1 MKMLPMGTARILTAG
16 LISFAGFPGVLAAQ
30 TPPTVPE
37 PPAGWLG
44 ITISD
49 NALIDEN
56 FNAFFEA
63 YPQVSSVD
71 ERSPA
76 AKAGVKRG
84 DVLISFNSHDMRGG
98 AVQMKNWLKPGAPFV
113 LQLRRND
120 VMREVRGIVG
130 KPPEGWEE
138 LAIVTVTPRQEIES
152 RVGTMGGG
160 PLKPSRVTLRTRIPT
175 PEPLPKVLAPA
186 MGYGGGVYPFA
197 GAEFTALN
205 SDLCDALGVKP
216 EGVFVTN
223 VMDGSAARAAGLR
236 GGDIILKANGIKT
249 NTPFDLVGA
258 IRSAG
263 MRTRVDRGDSESP
276 TDHAIELRILRKN
289 KQQTLTLRW

>member
-1 MKMLPMGTARILTAG
+1 MEMLPASAARILAAG
-16 LISFAGFPGVLAAQ
+16 LISFSGFPAILAAQ
-30 TPPTVPE
+30 TPTSVE

-44 ITISD
+44 VTISD

-63 YPQVSSVD
+63 YPVVSRVD
-71 ERSPA
+71 ARSPA

-98 AVQMKNWLKPGAPFV
+98 AVEMKNWLKPGAPFV

-130 KPPEGWEE
+130 KRPEGWEE
-138 LAIVTVTPRQEIES
+138 VAIVTVTPRQELER
-152 RVGTMGGG
+152 RVGQMGGG
-160 PLKPSRVTLRTRIPT
+160 PLRPSRVTIRRQAPT
-175 PEPLPKVLAPA
+175 PEPLPRVLVPA

-205 SDLCDALGVKP
+205 NDLCDALGVKP
-216 EGVFVTN
+216 EGVFVTS
-223 VMDGSAARAAGLR
+223 VMEGSAARAAGLR
-236 GGDIILKANGIKT
+236 GGDIILRADGMKT

-258 IRSAG
+258 IRNAD
-263 MRTRVDRGDSESP
+263 MRNATNPS
-276 TDHAIELRILRKN
+276 IELQILRKH
-289 KQQTLTLRW
+289 KSQAQIQTLTLVW

>member
-1 MKMLPMGTARILTAG
+1 MEMLPACAARLLTAG
-16 LISFAGFPGVLAAQ
+16 LISLSGFPAILAAQ
-30 TPPTVPE
+30 STPSLPE

-44 ITISD
+44 VTISD
-49 NALIDEN
+49 NALVDEN

-63 YPQVSSVD
+63 YPVVSRVD
-71 ERSPA
+71 QRSPA

-84 DVLISFNSHDMRGG
+84 DVLLSFNSHDMRGG
-98 AVQMKNWLKPGAPFV
+98 AVQMKNWLKPGAPFT

-130 KPPEGWEE
+130 KRPEGWEE
-138 LAIVTVTPRQEIES
+138 VAIVTVTPRQEIES
-152 RVGTMGGG
+152 RVGTIGGV
-160 PLKPSRVTLRTRIPT
+160 PLKPSRVTVRRQMPS
-175 PEPLPKVLAPA
+175 PEPLPQVLAPA

-205 SDLCDALGVKP
+205 DDLCEALGVKP

-223 VMDGSAARAAGLR
+223 VMDGSAARVAGLR
-236 GGDIILKANGIKT
+236 GGDIILKADGMKT

-258 IRSAG
+258 IRNAD
-263 MRTRVDRGDSESP
+263 MRSTTSHS
-276 TDHAIELRILRKN
+276 IELQILRKH
-289 KQQTLTLRW
+289 KPQTLTLRW

>member
-1 MKMLPMGTARILTAG
+1 MNRMEMLPMCAARIVTAG

-30 TPPTVPE
+30 TPPSALE

-44 ITISD
+44 VTISD

-63 YPQVSSVD
+63 YPEVSAVD

-84 DVLISFNSHDMRGG
+84 DILISFNSHDMRGS

-130 KPPEGWEE
+130 KRPEGWEE
-138 LAIVTVTPRQEIES
+138 VAIVTVTPGQEIQS

-160 PLKPSRVTLRTRIPT
+160 PLRPSRVAIRRQT
-175 PEPLPKVLAPA
+175 PEPLLPKVLAPA

-205 SDLCDALGVKP
+205 DDLCEALGVKP

-223 VMDGSAARAAGLR
+223 VIEGSVARAAGLR
-236 GGDIILKANGIKT
+236 GGDIILKADGIKT

-258 IRSAG
+258 IRNAG
-263 MRTRVDRGDSESP
+263 MRNTVSHS
-276 TDHAIELRILRKN
+276 IELQILRKR
-289 KQQTLTLRW
+289 KPQTLTLVW

>member
-1 MKMLPMGTARILTAG
+1 MLPRCAARFLTAG
-16 LISFAGFPGVLAAQ
+16 LISFAGFPGALAAQ

-37 PPAGWLG
+37 QPAGWLG

-63 YPQVSSVD
+63 YPEVSSVD
-71 ERSPA
+71 QRSPA
-76 AKAGVKRG
+76 ARAGVKRG

-98 AVQMKNWLKPGAPFV
+98 AVQMKDWLKPGAPFV

-130 KPPEGWEE
+130 KRPEGWQEV
-138 LAIVTVTPRQEIES
+138 AIVTLSPRQAIES
-152 RVGTMGGG
+152 GAGTIGGV
-160 PLKPSRVTLRTRIPT
+160 PLKPRNVIVRSRIPS
-175 PEPLPKVLAPA
+175 PAPLPGVLAPA

-205 SDLCDALGVKP
+205 DDLCQTLGVKP

-223 VMDGSAARAAGLR
+223 VMEGSAARIAGLR
-236 GGDIILKANGIKT
+236 GGDIILRADGI
-249 NTPFDLVGA
+249 NINNPIDLVGV
-258 IRSAG
+258 IRSADL
-263 MRTRVDRGDSESP
+263 RTT
-276 TDHAIELRILRKN
+276 TDHAIELRILRRN

>member
-1 MKMLPMGTARILTAG
+1 MLPMGTARILTAG
-16 LISFAGFPGVLAAQ
+16 LISFAGLPGVLAAQ
-30 TPPTVPE
+30 TQPSVIE
-37 PPAGWLG
+37 PPSGWLG
-44 ITISD
+44 VTISD
-49 NALIDEN
+49 NALIDED

-63 YPQVSSVD
+63 YPVVSRVD

-120 VMREVRGIVG
+120 MMREVRGVVG
-130 KPPEGWEE
+130 KRPEGWEE
-138 LAIVTVTPRQEIES
+138 VAIVTVTPRQALEQ
-152 RVGTMGGG
+152 RVGTIGGG
-160 PLKPSRVTLRTRIPT
+160 PLRPSRVAFRRQMPA

-205 SDLCDALGVKP
+205 DDLCDALGVKP

-223 VMDGSAARAAGLR
+223 VMEGSAARAAGLR
-236 GGDIILKANGIKT
+236 GGDIILKADGIKT

-258 IRSAG
+258 IRNAD
-263 MRTRVDRGDSESP
+263 MRNT

>member
-1 MKMLPMGTARILTAG
+1 MNMEMLHACAARLLTAG
-16 LISFAGFPGVLAAQ
+16 LISLSGFPAILAAQ
-30 TPPTVPE
+30 SPPSVPE

-44 ITISD
+44 VTISD
-49 NALIDEN
+49 NALVDEN

-63 YPQVSSVD
+63 YPVVSRVD
-71 ERSPA
+71 QRSPA

-84 DVLISFNSHDMRGG
+84 DVLLSFNSHDMRGG
-98 AVQMKNWLKPGAPFV
+98 AVQMKNWLKPGAPFT

-120 VMREVRGIVG
+120 VLREVRGIVG
-130 KPPEGWEE
+130 KRPEGWEE
-138 LAIVTVTPRQEIES
+138 VAIVTVTPRQEIES
-152 RVGTMGGG
+152 RVGTIGGV
-160 PLKPSRVTLRTRIPT
+160 PLKPSRVTMRRQMPS
-175 PEPLPKVLAPA
+175 PEPLPQVLTPA

-205 SDLCDALGVKP
+205 DDLCEALGVKP

-236 GGDIILKANGIKT
+236 GGDIILKADGMKI

-258 IRSAG
+258 IRNAD
-263 MRTRVDRGDSESP
+263 MRSTTSHS
-276 TDHAIELRILRKN
+276 IELQILRKH
-289 KQQTLTLRW
+289 KPQTLTLRW

>member
-1 MKMLPMGTARILTAG
+1 MEMLRASAARILAAG
-16 LISFAGFPGVLAAQ
+16 LISFSGFPAILAGQTPPGVL
-30 TPPTVPE
+30 E

-44 ITISD
+44 VTISD
-49 NALIDEN
+49 NALVDEN

-63 YPQVSSVD
+63 YPVVSRVD

-76 AKAGVKRG
+76 AKAGIKRG

-130 KPPEGWEE
+130 KRPEGWEE
-138 LAIVTVTPRQEIES
+138 VAIVTVTPREEIER
-152 RVGTMGGG
+152 RVGQMGGG
-160 PLKPSRVTLRTRIPT
+160 PIRPSRVTIRRQMPA
-175 PEPLPKVLAPA
+175 PEPLPKVLVPA

-205 SDLCDALGVKP
+205 DDLCNALGVKP

-223 VMDGSAARAAGLR
+223 VMEGSAARAAGLR
-236 GGDIILKANGIKT
+236 GGDIILKADGIRT
-249 NTPFDLVGA
+249 NSRLIWGVQSATPTCEAPPA
-258 IRSAG
+258 IRSSC
-263 MRTRVDRGDSESP
+263 RS
-276 TDHAIELRILRKN
+276 
-289 KQQTLTLRW
+289 

>member
-1 MKMLPMGTARILTAG
+1 MNGMEMLPACAARILTAG
-16 LISFAGFPGVLAAQ
+16 LISLSGFPAIVAGQ
-30 TPPTVPE
+30 TPTSEQPV
-37 PPAGWLG
+37 GWLG

-56 FNAFFEA
+56 SNAFFEA
-63 YPQVSSVD
+63 YPVVSRVD

-84 DVLISFNSHDMRGG
+84 DVLIAFDSHDMRGA
-98 AVQMKNWLKPGAPFV
+98 AVEMRKWLKPGAPFT

-130 KPPEGWEE
+130 KQPEGWEE
-138 LAIVTVTPRQEIES
+138 LVLVTVTPAQEIQS
-152 RVGTMGGG
+152 RAGTMGGG
-160 PLKPSRVTLRTRIPT
+160 PLRPSRVAIRRQT
-175 PEPLPKVLAPA
+175 PEPLLPKVLAPA
-186 MGYGGGVYPFA
+186 LGYGGGVYPFA

-205 SDLCDALGVKP
+205 DDLCEALGVKP

-223 VMDGSAARAAGLR
+223 VMAGSAARAAGLR
-236 GGDIILKANGIKT
+236 GGDIILKADGMKT

-258 IRSAG
+258 IRNAD
-263 MRTRVDRGDSESP
+263 MRSTTSHS
-276 TDHAIELRILRKN
+276 IELQILRKH
-289 KQQTLTLRW
+289 KPQTLTLRW

>member
-1 MKMLPMGTARILTAG
+1 MLPTCAARILTAG
-16 LISFAGFPGVLAAQ
+16 LISLAGFPGVLAAQ
-30 TPPTVPE
+30 TPQTLE

-63 YPQVSSVD
+63 YPQVSKVD

-76 AKAGVKRG
+76 AKAGVRRG

-113 LQLRRND
+113 LRLRRND

-138 LAIVTVTPRQEIES
+138 LAIVTVTPRQELEQ
-152 RVGTMGGG
+152 RVGGIGGG
-160 PLKPSRVTLRTRIPT
+160 PLRPSRVTMRRQMPS

-205 SDLCDALGVKP
+205 DDLCEALGVKP

-236 GGDIILKANGIKT
+236 GGDVILKADGIKT
-249 NTPFDLVGA
+249 NTPFDLVGV
-258 IRSAG
+258 IRNAG
-263 MRTRVDRGDSESP
+263 MRNTA
-276 TDHAIELRILRKN
+276 THTIELQILRKR
-289 KQQTLTLRW
+289 KPQTLTLTW

>member
-1 MKMLPMGTARILTAG
+1 MEMLPICAARILTAG
-16 LISFAGFPGVLAAQ
+16 LISFAGFPGVLASQ

-37 PPAGWLG
+37 QPAGWLG

-63 YPQVSSVD
+63 YPEVSSVD
-71 ERSPA
+71 QRSPA

-130 KPPEGWEE
+130 KRPEGWEE
-138 LAIVTVTPRQEIES
+138 VAIVTMSPRQAIES
-152 RVGTMGGG
+152 SAGAIGGV
-160 PLKPSRVTLRTRIPT
+160 PLKPRNVVVRSRMPAPT
-175 PEPLPKVLAPA
+175 PLPGVLAPA

-205 SDLCDALGVKP
+205 DDLCQVLGVKP

-223 VMDGSAARAAGLR
+223 VMEGSAARIAGLR
-236 GGDIILKANGIKT
+236 GGDIILRADGVSINSPI
-249 NTPFDLVGA
+249 DLVGV
-258 IRSAG
+258 IRSAD
-263 MRTRVDRGDSESP
+263 MRAT

>member
-1 MKMLPMGTARILTAG
+1 MKMLPACAARILTAG
-16 LISFAGFPGVLAAQ
+16 LISLSGFPAIVAAQ
-30 TPPTVPE
+30 TPSAGLE
-37 PPAGWLG
+37 QPAGWLG
-44 ITISD
+44 VTILD
-49 NALIDEN
+49 NALVDEN
-56 FNAFFEA
+56 LNAFFEA
-63 YPQVSSVD
+63 YPVVSSVN

-98 AVQMKNWLKPGAPFV
+98 AVQMKDWLKPGAPFV

-130 KPPEGWEE
+130 KRPEGWEE
-138 LAIVTVTPRQEIES
+138 VMIVTVTPGQEIQS
-152 RVGTMGGG
+152 RAGQVGGG
-160 PLKPSRVTLRTRIPT
+160 PLQPRNVRVRTRMPA
-175 PEPLPKVLAPA
+175 PEPLLPKVLAPA

-205 SDLCDALGVKP
+205 DDLCEALGVKP

-223 VMDGSAARAAGLR
+223 VMEGSEARVAGLR
-236 GGDIILKANGIKT
+236 GGDIILKADGIKT

-258 IRSAG
+258 IRNAD
-263 MRTRVDRGDSESP
+263 MRSTTSHS
-276 TDHAIELRILRKN
+276 IELQILRKH
-289 KQQTLTLRW
+289 KPQTLTLRW

>member
-1 MKMLPMGTARILTAG
+1 MNGMEMLPAYAARILTAG
-16 LISFAGFPGVLAAQ
+16 LISLGGFPAILAAQ
-30 TPPTVPE
+30 TPPSVSE

-44 ITISD
+44 VTISD
-49 NALIDEN
+49 NALVDEN

-63 YPQVSSVD
+63 YPEVSRVD
-71 ERSPA
+71 RRSPA

-98 AVQMKNWLKPGAPFV
+98 AVQMKNWLKPGEPFV

-130 KPPEGWEE
+130 KRPEGWEE
-138 LAIVTVTPRQEIES
+138 VMRVTVTPQQEIAQ
-152 RVGTMGGG
+152 RVGAMGGG
-160 PLKPSRVTLRTRIPT
+160 PIRPSRVAIRRQT
-175 PEPLPKVLAPA
+175 PEPLLPKVLAPA
-186 MGYGGGVYPFA
+186 MGFGGGVYPFA

-205 SDLCDALGVKP
+205 DDLCEALGVKP

-223 VMDGSAARAAGLR
+223 VMDGSAARVAGLR
-236 GGDIILKANGIKT
+236 GGDIILKADGIKT

-258 IRSAG
+258 IRNAD
-263 MRTRVDRGDSESP
+263 MRNTTSHS
-276 TDHAIELRILRKN
+276 IELQILRKH
-289 KQQTLTLRW
+289 KPQTLTLRW

>member
-1 MKMLPMGTARILTAG
+1 MEMLPARTALILTVG
-16 LISFAGFPGVLAAQ
+16 LISFAGIPSGVAAQ
-30 TPPTVPE
+30 TPRTVAE

-49 NALIDEN
+49 NALVDEN

-63 YPQVSSVD
+63 YPEVSNVD

-98 AVQMKNWLKPGAPFV
+98 AVQMKDWLKPGAPFV

-130 KPPEGWEE
+130 KRPDGWQEV
-138 LAIVTVTPRQEIES
+138 AIVTLSPRQAIES
-152 RVGTMGGG
+152 SVGTVGGV
-160 PLKPSRVTLRTRIPT
+160 PLKPRNVIVRSRMPS
-175 PEPLPKVLAPA
+175 PAPLPDVLAPA

-205 SDLCDALGVKP
+205 DDLCQALGVKP

-223 VMDGSAARAAGLR
+223 VMEGSAARIAGLR
-236 GGDIILKANGIKT
+236 GGDIILKADGIRT
-249 NTPFDLVGA
+249 NSPTDLVGV
-258 IRSAG
+258 IRSAD
-263 MRTRVDRGDSESP
+263 MRAT
-276 TDHAIELRILRKN
+276 TDHAIELQILRN
-289 KQQTLTLRW
+289 KKQRTLTLRW

>member
-1 MKMLPMGTARILTAG
+1 MEMLPARAAWILTAG
-16 LISFAGFPGVLAAQ
+16 LISFAGFPAILAAQ
-30 TPPTVPE
+30 APPSVLE
-37 PPAGWLG
+37 PPSGWLG
-44 ITISD
+44 VTISD
-49 NALIDEN
+49 NALIDED

-63 YPQVSSVD
+63 YPIVSRVD

-76 AKAGVKRG
+76 ARAGVKSG

-130 KPPEGWEE
+130 KRPEGWEE
-138 LAIVTVTPRQEIES
+138 VAIVTVTPRQELEQ
-152 RVGTMGGG
+152 RAGTIGGG
-160 PLKPSRVTLRTRIPT
+160 PLRPSRVAIRRQT
-175 PEPLPKVLAPA
+175 PEPLLPKVLAPA

-205 SDLCDALGVKP
+205 DDLCEALGVKP

-223 VMDGSAARAAGLR
+223 VMEGSAARAAGLR
-236 GGDIILKANGIKT
+236 GGDIILKADRIKT

-258 IRSAG
+258 IRNAA
-263 MRTRVDRGDSESP
+263 MRNTTS
-276 TDHAIELRILRKN
+276 HAIELQILRKQ
-289 KQQTLTLRW
+289 KLQTLTLRW

>member
-1 MKMLPMGTARILTAG
+1 MLPMCAARILTAG
-16 LISFAGFPGVLAAQ
+16 LISFSGFPGVLAAQ
-30 TPPTVPE
+30 TPQPVLE

-63 YPQVSSVD
+63 YPQVSKVD

-130 KPPEGWEE
+130 KPPEGCEE
-138 LAIVTVTPRQEIES
+138 LAIVTVTPGQEIQS
-152 RVGTMGGG
+152 RVGTIGGV
-160 PLKPSRVTLRTRIPT
+160 PLQPRNVRVRTRMPA
-175 PEPLPKVLAPA
+175 PEPLLPKVLAPA
-186 MGYGGGVYPFA
+186 IGYGGGVYPFA

-205 SDLCDALGVKP
+205 DDLCEALGVKP

-223 VMDGSAARAAGLR
+223 VMEGSAARAAGLR
-236 GGDIILKANGIKT
+236 GGDIILRADAIKIDS
-249 NTPFDLVGA
+249 PFDLVRA
-258 IRSAG
+258 IRNAD
-263 MRTRVDRGDSESP
+263 MRNTA
-276 TDHAIELRILRKN
+276 DHAIELRILRKN

>member
-1 MKMLPMGTARILTAG
+1 MEMLPARAARILTAG
-16 LISFAGFPGVLAAQ
+16 LISFAGIPGVLAAQ
-30 TPPTVPE
+30 TPPTIPE

-44 ITISD
+44 VTISD
-49 NALIDEN
+49 NALVDEN

-63 YPQVSSVD
+63 YPVVSRVD

-98 AVQMKNWLKPGAPFV
+98 AVQMKNWLKPGAPFT

-120 VMREVRGIVG
+120 VMREVSGIVG
-130 KPPEGWEE
+130 KRPEGWEE
-138 LAIVTVTPRQEIES
+138 VAIVTVTPRQEIES
-152 RVGTMGGG
+152 RVGTIGGG
-160 PLKPSRVTLRTRIPT
+160 PLRPSRVAIRRQM
-175 PEPLPKVLAPA
+175 PEPLLPKVLAPA

-205 SDLCDALGVKP
+205 DDLCDALGVKP

-223 VMDGSAARAAGLR
+223 VMEGSAARAAGLR
-236 GGDIILKANGIKT
+236 GGDIILKADGIKT

-258 IRSAG
+258 IRNAD
-263 MRTRVDRGDSESP
+263 MRNTTSHS
-276 TDHAIELRILRKN
+276 IELQILRKH
-289 KQQTLTLRW
+289 KPQTLTLRW

>member
-1 MKMLPMGTARILTAG
+1 MQILPARAARILAAG
-16 LISFAGFPGVLAAQ
+16 LISFAGFPAILAAQ
-30 TPPTVPE
+30 TPPSVPE

-44 ITISD
+44 VTISD
-49 NALIDEN
+49 NAIVDEN

-63 YPQVSSVD
+63 YPVVSRVD

-76 AKAGVKRG
+76 ARAGVRRG

-130 KPPEGWEE
+130 KRPEGWQEV
-138 LAIVTVTPRQEIES
+138 AIVTLSPRQAIES

-160 PLKPSRVTLRTRIPT
+160 PLKPRNVMVRSRMPS
-175 PEPLPKVLAPA
+175 PAPLPGVLAPA

-205 SDLCDALGVKP
+205 DDLCEALEVKP

-223 VMDGSAARAAGLR
+223 VMEGSAARAAGLR
-236 GGDIILKANGIKT
+236 GGDIILKADGIKT

-258 IRSAG
+258 IRNAD
-263 MRTRVDRGDSESP
+263 MRNTTSHS
-276 TDHAIELRILRKN
+276 IELQILRKH
-289 KQQTLTLRW
+289 KPQALTLRW

>member
-1 MKMLPMGTARILTAG
+1 MEMLPACAARLLTAG
-16 LISFAGFPGVLAAQ
+16 LISLSGFPAILAAQ
-30 TPPTVPE
+30 SPPSVPE

-44 ITISD
+44 VTISD
-49 NALIDEN
+49 NALVDEN

-63 YPQVSSVD
+63 YPVVSRVD
-71 ERSPA
+71 QRSPA

-84 DVLISFNSHDMRGG
+84 DVLLSFNSHDMRGG
-98 AVQMKNWLKPGAPFV
+98 AVQMKNWLKPGAPFT

-130 KPPEGWEE
+130 KRPEGWEE
-138 LAIVTVTPRQEIES
+138 VAIVTVTPRQEIES
-152 RVGTMGGG
+152 RVGTIGGV
-160 PLKPSRVTLRTRIPT
+160 PLKPSRVTVRRQMPS
-175 PEPLPKVLAPA
+175 PEPLPQVLAPA

-205 SDLCDALGVKP
+205 DDLCEALGVKP

-223 VMDGSAARAAGLR
+223 VMDGSAARVAGLR
-236 GGDIILKANGIKT
+236 GGDIILKADGMKT

-258 IRSAG
+258 IRNAD
-263 MRTRVDRGDSESP
+263 MRSTTSHS
-276 TDHAIELRILRKN
+276 IELQILRKH
-289 KQQTLTLRW
+289 KPQTLTLRW

>member
-1 MKMLPMGTARILTAG
+1 MNGMEMLPACAARILTAG
-16 LISFAGFPGVLAAQ
+16 LISLSGFPAIVAAQ
-30 TPPTVPE
+30 TPPSEQPV
-37 PPAGWLG
+37 GWLG
-44 ITISD
+44 VTISD
-49 NALIDEN
+49 NALVDEN
-56 FNAFFEA
+56 SNAFYEA
-63 YPQVSSVD
+63 YPVVSRVD

-84 DVLISFNSHDMRGG
+84 DVLIAFDSHDMRG
-98 AVQMKNWLKPGAPFV
+98 AAMQMKKWLKPGAPFV

-138 LAIVTVTPRQEIES
+138 IVMVTVTPRQEIES
-152 RVGTMGGG
+152 RVGTIGGG
-160 PLKPSRVTLRTRIPT
+160 PLRPSRVAIRRQT
-175 PEPLPKVLAPA
+175 PEPLLPKVLAPA

-205 SDLCDALGVKP
+205 DDLCEALGVKP

-223 VMDGSAARAAGLR
+223 VMEGSAAREAGLR
-236 GGDIILKANGIKT
+236 GGDIILKADGIKT

-258 IRSAG
+258 IRNADVRSA
-263 MRTRVDRGDSESP
+263 TNHS
-276 TDHAIELRILRKN
+276 IELQILRKR
-289 KQQTLTLRW
+289 KLQTLTLRW

>member
-1 MKMLPMGTARILTAG
+1 MEMLPTCAARILTAG
-16 LISFAGFPGVLAAQ
+16 LISLSGISTILAAQ
-30 TPPTVPE
+30 TPPSVPE

-44 ITISD
+44 VTISD
-49 NALIDEN
+49 NALVDEN

-63 YPQVSSVD
+63 YPVVSRVD

-76 AKAGVKRG
+76 AKAGIKRG

-98 AVQMKNWLKPGAPFV
+98 AVQMKNWLKPGAPFT

-120 VMREVRGIVG
+120 VMREVSGIVG
-130 KPPEGWEE
+130 RRPEGWEE

-160 PLKPSRVTLRTRIPT
+160 PLRPSRVAIRRQIPS

-205 SDLCDALGVKP
+205 DDLRDALGVKP

-223 VMDGSAARAAGLR
+223 VMEGSAARAAGLR
-236 GGDIILKANGIKT
+236 GGDIILKADGIRT
-249 NTPFDLVGA
+249 DTPFDLVGA
-258 IRSAG
+258 IRSAD
-263 MRTRVDRGDSESP
+263 MRNTTSHS
-276 TDHAIELRILRKN
+276 IELQILRKR
-289 KQQTLTLRW
+289 KPHTLTLRW

>member
-1 MKMLPMGTARILTAG
+1 MEMLPACAARLLTAG
-16 LISFAGFPGVLAAQ
+16 LISLSGFPAILAAQ
-30 TPPTVPE
+30 STPSLPE

-44 ITISD
+44 VTISD
-49 NALIDEN
+49 NALVDEN

-63 YPQVSSVD
+63 YPVVSRVD
-71 ERSPA
+71 QRSPA

-84 DVLISFNSHDMRGG
+84 DVLLSFNSHDMRGG
-98 AVQMKNWLKPGAPFV
+98 AVQMKNWLKPGAPFT

-130 KPPEGWEE
+130 KRPEGWEE
-138 LAIVTVTPRQEIES
+138 VAIVTVTPRQEIES
-152 RVGTMGGG
+152 RVGTIGGV
-160 PLKPSRVTLRTRIPT
+160 PLKPSRVTVRRQMPS
-175 PEPLPKVLAPA
+175 PEPLPQVLAPA

-205 SDLCDALGVKP
+205 DDLCEALGVKP

-223 VMDGSAARAAGLR
+223 VMDGSAARVAGLR
-236 GGDIILKANGIKT
+236 GGDIILKADGMKT

-258 IRSAG
+258 IRNAD
-263 MRTRVDRGDSESP
+263 MRSTTSHS
-276 TDHAIELRILRKN
+276 IELQILRKH
-289 KQQTLTLRW
+289 KLQTLTLRW